1 MTALQLARMSKTQK
15 LQAMEALWSDLS
27 GDADAFESPA
37 WHAKALAEAEGQY
50 KAGKAHFVDL
60 ATAKKQ
66 LAKRR
71 K

>member
-27 GDADAFESPA
+27 RDEASFESPA
-37 WHAKALAEAEGQY
+37 WHADALAETEARV
-50 KAGKAHFVDL
+50 KAGKTHFVDL
-60 ATAKKQ
+60 ETAKKQ
-66 LAKRR
+66 LARRR